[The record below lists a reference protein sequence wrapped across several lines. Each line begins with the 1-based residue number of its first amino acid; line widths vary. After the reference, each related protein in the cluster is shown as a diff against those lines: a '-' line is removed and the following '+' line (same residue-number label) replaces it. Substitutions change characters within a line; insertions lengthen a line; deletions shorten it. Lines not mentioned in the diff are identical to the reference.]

1 MGRAC
6 RYAAVVQAGPRILA
20 FSGVAL
26 AVTAL
31 IGVSLPPRVEEVH
44 MVDEL
49 TRVGEPFSLVAK
61 VVGGRLRGTF
71 GGVEGARV
79 AFEIDGERAGAAQTD
94 TVGKATLRFV
104 LRAPGEYDLFAR
116 AELPSKAALP
126 LATGLVR
133 VVDAE
138 ESIVITDI
146 DGTLADSNVYSPLF
160 NSPRE
165 IRALPGAV
173 EGIRELARDM
183 VILYVTQRDEDLE
196 PHTREWLRHREF
208 PSGPVLFSRSL
219 HDPFETAS
227 YKRETLRMIKRRFP
241 RVLVGIGDSEEDA
254 EAYVAASIPA
264 FLVGKFATPPAG
276 AQVFADWESLVEAV
290 QELRG
295 RR

>member
-1 MGRAC
+1 M
-6 RYAAVVQAGPRILA
+6 QAGPRLLA
-20 FSGVAL
+20 FAGVAL

-49 TRVGEPFSLVAK
+49 ARVGEPFSLVAK

-71 GGVEGARV
+71 GGVEGAHV
-79 AFEIDGERAGAAQTD
+79 AFEIDGERAGAAETD
-94 TVGKATLRFV
+94 AAGKATVRFV
-104 LRAPGEYDLFAR
+104 LRVAGEYDLFAR

-126 LATGLVR
+126 LATGIVR
-133 VVDAE
+133 VVDADE
-138 ESIVITDI
+138 PIVVTDI
-146 DGTLADSNVYSPLF
+146 DGTLADSSVYGPLF

-165 IRALPGAV
+165 IRPLPGAV
-173 EGIRELARDM
+173 EGLRELARDC
-183 VILYVTQRDEDLE
+183 VIVYVSQRDEDLE
-196 PHTREWLRHREF
+196 PHTREWLRQREF

-227 YKRETLRMIKRRFP
+227 YKRETLRMVKRRFP
-241 RVLVGIGDSEEDA
+241 RILVGIGDSEEDA

-264 FLVGKFATPPAG
+264 FLVGKFATPPPG
-276 AQVFADWESLVEAV
+276 SQVFADWESLVEAV
-290 QELRG
+290 QDLRG